1 MNITH
6 TELAERPVGV
16 RGACLKWARRQQGLT
31 MRQVRE
37 RGGPCPAYQSEVE
50 NGLKAE
56 VTTELLVAWVG
67 ALGVTIAFARGD
79 LPRFPE
85 EPGRCVGLAAGV
97 IPHLEGRNWTAL
109 TPLERARQVLR
120 LIPQACD
127 HLPRLVLAHVMG
139 LERETLEAM
148 MEGTHPI
155 LQMPME
161 SLCAM
166 TTLSE
171 GFFREGIGIP
181 SEQADLDEYLPAVQL
196 ARRAGITPE
205 QLVAMVRRL

>member
-16 RGACLKWARRQQGLT
+16 RGSLLKWARRQQGLT

-50 NGLKAE
+50 NGVKAE
-56 VTTELLVAWVG
+56 VTTELLLSWVG

-79 LPRFPE
+79 LPRVAQ
-85 EPGRCVGLAAGV
+85 EPARCVGLAAGV
-97 IPHLEGRNWTAL
+97 IPHLEGRDWAAL
-109 TPLERARQVLR
+109 TPLDRTRQVLN
-120 LIPQACD
+120 LIPAACD

-139 LERETLEAM
+139 LEREALEAM
-148 MEGTHPI
+148 MGGSHPI

-161 SLCAM
+161 ALCTM

-171 GFFREGIGIP
+171 GFFREGVGIP
-181 SEQADLDEYLPAVQL
+181 SDQADLEEYLPAVQL

-205 QLVAMVRRL
+205 QLVTVVRRL